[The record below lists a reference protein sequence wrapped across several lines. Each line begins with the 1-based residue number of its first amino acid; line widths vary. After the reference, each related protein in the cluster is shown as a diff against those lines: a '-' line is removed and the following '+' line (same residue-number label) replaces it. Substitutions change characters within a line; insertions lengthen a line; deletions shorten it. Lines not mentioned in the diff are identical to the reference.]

1 MSNIES
7 TRLPSNLRVHESGG
21 FEYIDSG
28 ESQHCPPILFLHG
41 LLGNPE
47 GWFSAASA
55 LVSSSYRAIVPY
67 LPIDEMPREQTN
79 LRGIVQYL
87 REFTEFLNLDRMILI
102 GNSLGGH
109 IAVRYTTLYPKPVTG
124 LLLSGSS
131 GIYETEVG
139 KTTFRRHDR
148 EYIRTKAEKT
158 FYDPAMVTENL
169 VERIYNVATN
179 RFRAL
184 RIVWIARNSMHDL
197 IVDELSSIDVPTLL
211 IWGTEDQITPPDVA
225 YTFEKLLPNAE
236 LRFIEKCGHAPMME
250 YPDMFN
256 ELMVEF
262 LDCTFKVPLIRED

>member
-7 TRLPSNLRVHESGG
+7 KRLPSNLQVYESGG

-28 ESQHCPPILFLHG
+28 KSQKSPPILFLHG

-55 LVSSSYRAIVPY
+55 LASNGYRTIVPY
-67 LPIDEMPREQTN
+67 IPIDEMPREQAN
-79 LRGIVQYL
+79 LQGIVHYL
-87 REFTEFLNLDRMILI
+87 REFTEFLHLGQMILI

-109 IAVRYTTLYPKPVTG
+109 IAVRYTTLYPKHVIG

-148 EYIRTKAEKT
+148 EYIRAKAEKT

-169 VERIYNVATN
+169 VERIYNVATD

-184 RIVWIARNSMHDL
+184 RIVWIARNAMHDL
-197 IVDELSSIDVPTLL
+197 VVDELGSIDVPTLL

-236 LRFIEKCGHAPMME
+236 LRFIDECGHAPMME
-250 YPDMFN
+250 YPDRFN
-256 ELMVEF
+256 ELAVEF
-262 LDCTFKVPLIRED
+262 LDCTFKKTSVLTD